1 MTLADLF
8 PGQTRFWISV
18 FDLAGVSAMIAYY
31 HFISAFTHN
40 PSSLAVK
47 LGYGVVAFI
56 LAPLAF
62 LGYFPQSAQLVN
74 GGLDINYGA
83 FIYLLSGTSAVFVGL
98 SVSALARR
106 IRTLRDPEERGRVAY
121 LLAGIML
128 FIVFGLRE
136 TIPPMPEFPLAQVG
150 YLCNALL
157 IFYAIM
163 KYQLLDIKL
172 VMKRGLVYS
181 GVTIFITAAYLLLLS
196 FIHNLVGSWFSML
209 GIGAIIGSAVVMAWL
224 FNPIKTAAQKG
235 VDKLFYGKSYDY
247 RQMVLSFTQRMGN
260 VLELNELAEAMLQPI
275 TKAVHAA
282 QASLLINDGN
292 NFNAQFAERQNIGE
306 PVIPIK
312 LRADSLIVTWLAR
325 KNQPLSRD
333 QIDVIPELKGLW
345 QTDIEK
351 LDASEIE
358 LLFPMSSRG
367 NLIGILTVSKKKPS
381 GFYSRDDVEL
391 LNTLAHEAAV
401 VIENARLYAE
411 AKQRANIDELTG
423 LFNQRYLHQRLNE
436 EIERCLRFGDI
447 FTLLFLDLDLFKPYN
462 DIYGHLEGDKI
473 LQQAGK
479 IISSS
484 VRNIDIR
491 FRYGGDEFAVILPRT
506 PADGTRNVAE
516 RILREIEAKMDTR
529 GIPLTCSIGIASWP
543 TDGLMQ
549 EELIRAADA
558 ALYYAKRT
566 GRNRVCLAS
575 EVALS
580 EAVAIQAGSENK
592 KAILNTI
599 YALAATVDAKDHYT
613 YGHSKKVSKYATDI
627 AAALGYP
634 KDRIDAL
641 RTAGLLHDIGKIGVS
656 DEILRKLEPLSSE
669 EWQPIYAH
677 PDLGVSILKHVEGLR
692 DCLAGVKYHHE
703 RYDGSG
709 YPEGLKGDN
718 IPLDARILAV
728 CDAYDALTSE
738 RPYHKKF
745 TRERALEELKRCAGT
760 QFDPRIVKAFVKIQ
774 SFISQKDRVPSAV

>member
-1 MTLADLF
+1 MALAGFF
-8 PGQTRFWISV
+8 PGQIRFLSSV
-18 FDLAGVSAMIAYY
+18 FALAGTSAMVAYY
-31 HFISAFTHN
+31 HFVLAFTHN
-40 PSSLAVK
+40 PSRLGVK
-47 LGYGVVAFI
+47 VGYGVVALIF
-56 LAPLAF
+56 APLAF
-62 LGYFPQSAQLVN
+62 LGYFPQSAQLVS

-83 FIYLLSGTSAVFVGL
+83 FMYLLSGTAAVFLAL
-98 SVSALARR
+98 SVSLLVRR
-106 IRTLRDPEERGRVAY
+106 FRTLRDPEERGRVAY
-121 LLAGIML
+121 LLAAIILFML
-128 FIVFGLRE
+128 FGFRE
-136 TIPPMPEFPLAQVG
+136 AVPPTPKFPLAQVG
-150 YLCNALL
+150 LLCNALV
-157 IFYAIM
+157 IAYTIM

-172 VMKRGLVYS
+172 VIKRGLVYS
-181 GVTIFITAAYLLLLS
+181 VVTVFVTAAYLLILS
-196 FIHNLVGSWFSML
+196 FIYNLVGSWFSML
-209 GIGAIIGSAVVMAWL
+209 GIGAIIGSAVIMAWL
-224 FNPIKTAAQKG
+224 FNPLKTAAQKG

-260 VLELNELAEAMLQPI
+260 VLELSELAGAMLQPI

-282 QASLLINDGN
+282 QASLLLDDGH
-292 NFNAQFAERQNIGE
+292 NFHAQFAERQNSGE

-312 LRADSLIVTWLAR
+312 LRAHSLIVTWLAE
-325 KNQPLSRD
+325 KNQPLSRA
-333 QIDVIPELKGLW
+333 QIDLIPELKGVW
-345 QTDIEK
+345 QTDIDK
-351 LDASEIE
+351 LDAAEVE
-358 LLFPMSSRG
+358 LLFPMRSRG
-367 NLIGILTVSKKKPS
+367 NLIGILTVSKKKPA
-381 GFYSRDDVEL
+381 GIYSRDDMEL

-401 VIENARLYAE
+401 IIENAQLYAE
-411 AKQRANIDELTG
+411 ARQRANVDELTG
-423 LFNQRYLHQRLNE
+423 LFNQRYLHQRLDE
-436 EIERCLRFGDI
+436 EIARCLRFGDI
-447 FTLLFLDLDLFKPYN
+447 FTLLFLDLDLFKSYN

-479 IISSS
+479 IISSA
-484 VRNIDIR
+484 VRSIDIR

-506 PADGTRNVAE
+506 PVDGTRNVAE
-516 RILREIEAKMDTR
+516 RILREIEARMDTR

-543 TDGLMQ
+543 TDGLRQ

-575 EVALS
+575 EVAFS

-634 KDRIDAL
+634 KEKIDVL

-669 EWQPIYAH
+669 EWKPIYAH

-692 DCLAGVKYHHE
+692 DCLAGVQYHHE

-709 YPEGLKGDN
+709 YPEGLKGEN

-738 RPYHKKF
+738 RPYHKRF

-760 QFDPRIVKAFVKIQ
+760 QFDPRIVKIFVRLQ
-774 SFISQKDRVPSAV
+774 GFVSQKDKVPSAV